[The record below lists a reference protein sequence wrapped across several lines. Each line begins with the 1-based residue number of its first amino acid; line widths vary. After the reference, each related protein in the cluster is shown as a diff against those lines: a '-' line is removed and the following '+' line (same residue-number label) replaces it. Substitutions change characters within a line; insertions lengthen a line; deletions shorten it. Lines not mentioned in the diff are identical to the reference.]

1 VWQAV
6 KDLQKADKSLAE
18 KVGAIEV
25 LVAGN
30 YVKKE
35 ELAES
40 IKALFAKLDKIAQDT
55 ADEVNASLDGFGGAV
70 VKNAKLLVST
80 NSSDEGGLLGSI
92 DSTVNSLSVTITSN
106 RNYAAYIEFGTRK
119 FAASYISSLPSEWQA
134 YAGTFRGDKTGDSGD
149 FNDFVQA
156 IMAWAQRKGIGAL
169 KTKSGRNSQSA
180 SSYDSMQQKAIEKFC
195 KNTDATDE
203 TIEMLLLHSK
213 QLSQYIIDLKAI
225 QPVVTTEPDLIEAI
239 QSFRKTLK

>member
-1 VWQAV
+1 M
-6 KDLQKADKSLAE
+6 SI
-18 KVGAIEV
+18 AIKIKGLDEV
-25 LVAGN
+25 
-30 YVKKE
+30 
-35 ELAES
+35 
-40 IKALFAKLDKIAQDT
+40 IAKFDKIAQET

-180 SSYDSMQQKAIEKFC
+180 ASYDSMQQAAYWIALNILQNGIRPKPFLYPSIVRELPKLEKRIENIFK
-195 KNTDATDE
+195 
-203 TIEMLLLHSK
+203 
-213 QLSQYIIDLKAI
+213 
-225 QPVVTTEPDLIEAI
+225 
-239 QSFRKTLK
+239 